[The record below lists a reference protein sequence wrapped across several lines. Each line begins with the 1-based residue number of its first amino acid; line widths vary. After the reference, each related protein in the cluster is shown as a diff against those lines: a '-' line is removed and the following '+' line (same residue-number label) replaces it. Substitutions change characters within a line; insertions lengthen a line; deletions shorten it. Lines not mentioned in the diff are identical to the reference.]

1 MLASLAPAGH
11 ASIGANVSAP
21 PAAGAWGMRAFLL
34 ATSAGQ
40 RARLMLPTGV
50 LSVVELPVTSK
61 YVVALSSG
69 SSRERGSM
77 VSLATVWKGRLDL
90 VPLHAGVFDPEIG
103 VPALAPISHPVDVQK
118 LDSKVE
124 RAHPAILL

>member
-50 LSVVELPVTSK
+50 LSGVELLVTSK

-69 SSRERGSM
+69 SSRERGSR
-77 VSLATVWKGRLDL
+77 VSLAIMWKGASISFHSTLAFSIQKSASRRLRQS
-90 VPLHAGVFDPEIG
+90 VI
-103 VPALAPISHPVDVQK
+103 
-118 LDSKVE
+118 
-124 RAHPAILL
+124 R